1 MIVEVSSDDALCA
14 VKGWVNLKE
23 ALGGDFDGTPASVTA
38 YDGED
43 GKGKFYVVTLEGGGY
58 VVASGDDEVTLILAY
73 SKSGTFEA
81 SEKNPLWCL
90 LAGRTA
96 IEADRLA
103 ASATGGRRLAASAS
117 TTSGN
122 AAKWSRLRAAG
133 GANGGKTRLGGA
145 PSPAPTDLR
154 VPELL
159 FSDWSQDRIG
169 NWAGTNY
176 PYCFNMY
183 TPEIDGE
190 RAPCGCVATSGG
202 QIMRYFQYPTASVTA
217 QPKTCKVSGVDT
229 NLTMMGGT
237 YDWSNMPHP
246 QNSLKSQLKKTTDLS
261 CLKGNDYDII
271 LNMERESFQI
281 TFQGHGARPSGTSR
295 RGDYAVTAND

>member
-1 MIVEVSSDDALCA
+1 MRVELRYRRREYFVARSDDPLCR
-14 VKGWVNLKE
+14 VV
-23 ALGGDFDGTPASVTA
+23 GG
-38 YDGED
+38 E
-43 GKGKFYVVTLEGGGY
+43 
-58 VVASGDDEVTLILAY
+58 
-73 SKSGTFEA
+73 
-81 SEKNPLWCL
+81 
-90 LAGRTA
+90 
-96 IEADRLA
+96 
-103 ASATGGRRLAASAS
+103 
-117 TTSGN
+117 
-122 AAKWSRLRAAG
+122 
-133 GANGGKTRLGGA
+133 

-169 NWAGTNY
+169 NWAGTDY

-190 RAPCGCVATSGG
+190 RAPCGCVATSGA

-217 QPKTCKVSGVDT
+217 QTKTCKVSGVDT

-261 CLKGNDYDII
+261 CRKRRAGGLTNQGGMCYNADNLLWETNDV
-271 LNMERESFQI
+271 ER
-281 TFQGHGARPSGTSR
+281 
-295 RGDYAVTAND
+295 